1 MMGHYLTQ
9 VRRVPI
15 NKSNNHTGW
24 RGCAEKGI
32 LLPWWWGCNWV
43 RPPCKT
49 LCRTLRKKSVELPQ
63 DPAIPL
69 LGIDPDKA
77 RLEKDTGTRTLEFMA
92 ALCTRAHTWRPPTCP
107 SRDEPRK
114 KTSYLHG
121 HDGPLRSQTKHKTM
135 PAVAAR
141 AQLETLLLSEASHKD
156 KDKCHV
162 TSPASGI

>member
-1 MMGHYLTQ
+1 MQKRESSFPGGGAVTASDHHAKRYGGPSEKKVYSSHKTQ
-9 VRRVPI
+9 P
-15 NKSNNHTGW
+15 SH
-24 RGCAEKGI
+24 
-32 LLPWWWGCNWV
+32 
-43 RPPCKT
+43 
-49 LCRTLRKKSVELPQ
+49 S
-63 DPAIPL
+63 L

-135 PAVAAR
+135 PVVAAG